1 MKWIRCPYPIIH
13 FSQTKFDSLQK
24 ALQAER
30 ATLSGYDSESSA
42 LKEALKTKKQSIADL
57 ELESKSS
64 THEIEKFENEVK
76 SFEKIV
82 DHLEKEFQWIV
93 EEKDDFGKEG
103 TAYDFDKHNMNELRR
118 NCKKLEESQMG
129 MKKKVNPM
137 VLNMIDR

>member
-1 MKWIRCPYPIIH
+1 M
-13 FSQTKFDSLQK
+13 
-24 ALQAER
+24 
-30 ATLSGYDSESSA
+30 
-42 LKEALKTKKQSIADL
+42 KEALKIKKQSIADL